1 MLLYRMRFTK
11 SGNEDP
17 KNLLDSICRG
27 YVMKTSITYPAFVS
41 YERCEYSSLSGST
54 WSYNGHMIFKLGGKI
69 VTTHSKMHFRSD
81 ISNIRICV
89 SACSNGNCESKEIN
103 FRHFCVILVCRHWSL
118 IS

>member
-1 MLLYRMRFTK
+1 
-11 SGNEDP
+11 
-17 KNLLDSICRG
+17 
-27 YVMKTSITYPAFVS
+27 MKTSITYPAFVS
-41 YERCEYSSLSGST
+41 YERCEYSSLSGSA
-54 WSYNGHMIFKLGGKI
+54 WSYNGHMIFKLGGKT

-103 FRHFCVILVCRHWSL
+103 FRHFCVILVCRLWGL